1 MYTTASVFLTT
12 LSRVGV
18 THIFANWGNDHP
30 AFLEELERQ
39 RLEEGKPLLDIV
51 TCPNEMVALS
61 AAQGYASVTGK
72 PAAVIVHVDVG
83 TQALAGAVHNVDKG
97 QAPVIIFAGAAPF
110 SVSGELKGSK
120 NEWPMWGQDAPDQ
133 SAIVRQFM
141 RHTAQI
147 MSGKTTAKQ
156 LMRAWQF
163 ATSGPQGPVYLWAR
177 RETLQEE
184 VSDAIFCSQLD
195 LTKWPSI
202 QPGGLSPIAV
212 ERIVEA
218 LSSANFPLIIAANSG
233 RNPRTVPLLT
243 ALCRSR
249 SIAVYTSVC
258 AALCIPYNEPYLIGS
273 SVDGKNAFLELADV
287 VILLEV
293 GVPWIEASGTKLR
306 DGARAF
312 IIDSDPLKHNY
323 GWSHVDAEMICTAD
337 AETALG
343 QLVDA
348 IRTADLSAANTQVVA
363 QVAERRT
370 RIQAL
375 HDKWMSDLAAAEAV
389 QSVAGGIPSVHF
401 ILGALRDAVVSQT
414 PSRGEKV
421 LWLNE
426 AISKHGE
433 VWNHI
438 QPVHPGSMI
447 TSGASSLG
455 WALGASVGAR
465 LGAQVAGIDYDLV
478 AAVVGDGTFLF
489 GVPSTAYWMA
499 RRYNTPFLTVIFNN
513 GGWASPRASL
523 LGMHPDGLGSK
534 VSGRQLSVGFG
545 PEPDMP
551 DYAQIAVAAGG
562 AWGRRVKHADE
573 IRAVLEEAVRVVV
586 QEKRSAVVD
595 CVIEQI

>member
-1 MYTTASVFLTT
+1 M
-12 LSRVGV
+12 
-18 THIFANWGNDHP
+18 
-30 AFLEELERQ
+30 
-39 RLEEGKPLLDIV
+39 
-51 TCPNEMVALS
+51 
-61 AAQGYASVTGK
+61 
-72 PAAVIVHVDVG
+72 
-83 TQALAGAVHNVDKG
+83 
-97 QAPVIIFAGAAPF
+97 
-110 SVSGELKGSK
+110 
-120 NEWPMWGQDAPDQ
+120 
-133 SAIVRQFM
+133 
-141 RHTAQI
+141 
-147 MSGKTTAKQ
+147 
-156 LMRAWQF
+156 
-163 ATSGPQGPVYLWAR
+163 WAR

-184 VSDAIFCSQLD
+184 VSDAIFKSQLD

-202 QPGGLSPIAV
+202 QPGGLSPIGMAMQAFFLWTILTYSVFWSTAV

-258 AALCIPYNEPYLIGS
+258 AALCIPHNEPYLIGS

-455 WALGASVGAR
+455 WALGAAVGAR

-478 AAVVGDGTFLF
+478 AAVVGDGTYLF

-499 RRYNTPFLTVIFNN
+499 RRYNTVRRAAEVTRLTLLIA
-513 GGWASPRASL
+513 WDSL
-523 LGMHPDGLGSK
+523 S
-534 VSGRQLSVGFG
+534 
-545 PEPDMP
+545 
-551 DYAQIAVAAGG
+551 
-562 AWGRRVKHADE
+562 
-573 IRAVLEEAVRVVV
+573 
-586 QEKRSAVVD
+586 
-595 CVIEQI
+595 